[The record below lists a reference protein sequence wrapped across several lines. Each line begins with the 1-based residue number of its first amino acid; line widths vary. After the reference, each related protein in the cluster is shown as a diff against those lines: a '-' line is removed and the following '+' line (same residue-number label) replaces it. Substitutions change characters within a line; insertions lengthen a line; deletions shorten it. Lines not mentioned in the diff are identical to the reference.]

1 MSEPSEKIV
10 KVIISVVIA
19 FVSIFVLA
27 RFATSVETHKETIQ
41 SLDEKKTAVLELTA
55 ASSAVSAAI
64 TLLPGDMATPIA
76 DKLADLSTGF
86 LIVLCALFLEKYLV
100 TITGYATFIFLIP
113 GACALFAMSAFRK
126 GHALEKLALRIAVFG
141 IAIVLV
147 IPVSVKVSDLIEKT
161 YETSTDEL
169 VESAKQTAEEIE
181 DGTEDGTEET
191 DEGDEKK
198 GFFSGLI
205 SEAKDGLLS
214 ATTGMVEKAE
224 RTLNNF
230 IEALAVLLVTACVI
244 PIVVMMLF
252 IWLVKMLVA

>member
-10 KVIISVVIA
+10 KVIISAVIA

-41 SLDEKKTAVLELTA
+41 SLDEKKSAVLELTA
-55 ASSAVSAAI
+55 ASTAVSAAI
-64 TLLPGDMATPIA
+64 TLLPGDTATPIA
-76 DKLADLSTGF
+76 DKFADLSTGF
-86 LIVLCALFLEKYLV
+86 LIVLCAIFLEKYLV

-147 IPVSVKVSDLIEKT
+147 IPASVKVSDLIEKT

-181 DGTEDGTEET
+181 NGTEET
-191 DEGDEKK
+191 TGEGDEKK

-205 SEAKDGLLS
+205 SEVKDGLS
-214 ATTGMVEKAE
+214 GATAGMVEKAE

-252 IWLVKMLVA
+252 IWLVKMLAA